1 MITFHLI
8 SWALYFNSNCY
19 NTSDF
24 YFNKSIFTQTKYNIP
39 ASIFYIDAE
48 QNQKYIPNSKNA
60 SNDSNTCISI
70 FDYGN
75 IFLKSKTNVDEDK
88 KENFRMKTV
97 KKRPGFCN
105 DSICHVEVYLP
116 SMFCT
121 CAVETVKSCILVVT
135 LLVLLLI
142 QVGVI

>member
-1 MITFHLI
+1 MITFHLF

-24 YFNKSIFTQTKYNIP
+24 YFNKNIFTQIKYNIP

-97 KKRPGFCN
+97 KKG
-105 DSICHVEVYLP
+105 
-116 SMFCT
+116 
-121 CAVETVKSCILVVT
+121 LVFAM
-135 LLVLLLI
+135 I
-142 QVGVI
+142 QYAMLKFTYHQCFARVQLKLWNRVFW